1 MIMIDKAPSIA
12 QQRNIDMLQQPRHSF
27 FFSNRNSGKF
37 QTINSKQPAE
47 FQPEVLKHVPTMGQI
62 NKNKTFMDIET
73 MNNANL
79 NPRTIMNHAQA
90 TYGMARGQYSL
101 ITDTELNRPRKL
113 LGVDNQS
120 EIREQQR
127 RATTV
132 KINYTK
138 L

>member
-1 MIMIDKAPSIA
+1 MIDRAPSIA

-27 FFSNRNSGKF
+27 FFSNRNFGKF
-37 QTINSKQPAE
+37 QSYKSKQPAD
-47 FQPEVLKHVPTMGQI
+47 FKPEVLQSVPTMGQI
-62 NKNKTFMDIET
+62 DKNKTFMDIET

-113 LGVDNQS
+113 LDVNNQS
-120 EIREQQR
+120 EIKEQQR
-127 RATTV
+127 RASTV
-132 KINYTK
+132 KIKYTK
-138 L
+138 I